1 MIKTILLLFISIAAL
16 AQTPSNLPIILI
28 VTSGNTIV
36 DEPKVMASMKIFHN
50 ETGALNNVNDNPNY
64 VGKIGIEYRGSSS
77 QSFPK
82 KPFGLETWDA
92 EGMELDTA
100 LFGWPSESDWI
111 LFASYNEKSLMHNV
125 LTLRMAESMGLYAS
139 RTKYVE
145 LYLNGQYEGVYVFME
160 KIKRDKGR
168 VDIAKLNPEESSG
181 KNLTG
186 GYIVKIDK
194 ATGSNKKGWFSNYS
208 NQIRFHKPTEF
219 FYEYP
224 KTITVIQENY
234 IKGYLRDFEDALMSK
249 GFTDPDDGYQKY
261 IDMKSF
267 VMMTILNEV
276 SKNVDGYRI
285 STFLFKDKGEK
296 LKIGP
301 PWDYDISYGNAN
313 YCRGDSY
320 EGFSYNFN
328 RVCPDDNWQVPFW
341 WERFLGDVNFIR
353 EFRTT
358 YEDLRANG
366 VLQES
371 EILGMIDAMALELK
385 DAQKRNFSR
394 WNILGRF
401 VWPQPEPF
409 ATSWDGEVDELK
421 KWIKLRLQWLDA
433 HVPKELT
440 VLGTETE
447 LAFKVTAY
455 PNPFLETLSI
465 EINAMESGSA
475 KVTIT
480 DLLGREIK
488 NEAFDIQEGRNQL
501 NLNFPENHSTKTV
514 QLLKVEMGGEVI
526 VQKVLRI

>member
-1 MIKTILLLFISIAAL
+1 
-16 AQTPSNLPIILI
+16 
-28 VTSGNTIV
+28 
-36 DEPKVMASMKIFHN
+36 
-50 ETGALNNVNDNPNY
+50 
-64 VGKIGIEYRGSSS
+64 
-77 QSFPK
+77 
-82 KPFGLETWDA
+82 
-92 EGMELDTA
+92 
-100 LFGWPSESDWI
+100 
-111 LFASYNEKSLMHNV
+111 
-125 LTLRMAESMGLYAS
+125 
-139 RTKYVE
+139 
-145 LYLNGQYEGVYVFME
+145 
-160 KIKRDKGR
+160 
-168 VDIAKLNPEESSG
+168 
-181 KNLTG
+181 
-186 GYIVKIDK
+186 
-194 ATGSNKKGWFSNYS
+194 
-208 NQIRFHKPTEF
+208 
-219 FYEYP
+219 
-224 KTITVIQENY
+224 
-234 IKGYLRDFEDALMSK
+234 
-249 GFTDPDDGYQKY
+249 
-261 IDMKSF
+261 
-267 VMMTILNEV
+267 V

-371 EILGMIDAMALELK
+371 EMLGMIDAMALELK

-409 ATSWDGEVDELK
+409 ATTWDGEVDELK